1 MFNDKSCKVHS
12 TAIVHERARIGAGV
26 SIGAYSIIGPDVE
39 LGEETQIAAHV
50 MICGHTKIG
59 ARNRIFSFASIGSE
73 PQDLKFSGENSRL
86 VVGDDNIIREYVTLQ
101 PGTAGGGMVT
111 TIGNKNL
118 FMVSSHVGHDS
129 VIGNNNIIANNVALA
144 GHVEVG
150 HFVTVGGLCGVH
162 QFVRLGDH
170 CFIGGGAMVVQDIP
184 PYCLAEGNRAQLYGL
199 NTIGLRRRGFDSQTL
214 RELKNVYRELLI
226 RRGSRRQKLESLL
239 QREFQTP
246 HALGFLSF
254 IAESQRGV
262 ASDRLSEHL
271 NEREV
276 SDVESRNESGAPNMP
291 PGDKPHKV

>member
-1 MFNDKSCKVHS
+1 MFNDNSCEVHS
-12 TAIVHERARIGAGV
+12 TAIVHERARIGSGV

-39 LGEETQIAAHV
+39 IGEGTQIAAHV
-50 MICGHTKIG
+50 VISGHTKLG

-73 PQDLKFSGENSRL
+73 PQDLKYSGEDSRL

-129 VIGNNNIIANNVALA
+129 VVGNNNIIANNVALA

-150 HFVTVGGLCGVH
+150 SFVTVGGLCGVH

-199 NTIGLRRRGFDSQTL
+199 NTIGLRRRGFDAKTL
-214 RELKNVYRELLI
+214 RELKSVYRELLM
-226 RRGSRRQKLESLL
+226 RRGSRKQKLESLL
-239 QREFQTP
+239 QRDFEAP

-262 ASDRLSEHL
+262 ASARLSEHTNDQEEMDL
-271 NEREV
+271 KSR
-276 SDVESRNESGAPNMP
+276 DESAAQNTP
-291 PGDKPHKV
+291 PGEKPRKV

>member
-1 MFNDKSCKVHS
+1 MFNDNSCEVHS

-39 LGEETQIAAHV
+39 IGENSQIAAHV

-73 PQDLKFSGENSRL
+73 PQDLKFSGEDSRL
-86 VVGDDNIIREYVTLQ
+86 IVGDDNIIREYVTLQ

-129 VIGNNNIIANNVALA
+129 VVGSNNIIANNVALA

-150 HFVTVGGLCGVH
+150 SFVTVGGLCGVH

-184 PYCLAEGNRAQLYGL
+184 PYCLAEGNRAQLFGL
-199 NTIGLRRRGFDSQTL
+199 NTIGLRRRGFDQRTL
-214 RELKNVYRELLI
+214 RELKSVYRELLV
-226 RRGSRRQKLESLL
+226 RRGSRKQKLDSLL
-239 QREFQTP
+239 QRDFETP

-254 IAESQRGV
+254 IADSKRGV
-262 ASDRLSEHL
+262 ASSRLSEHI
-271 NEREV
+271 NEQDEI
-276 SDVESRNESGAPNMP
+276 DLESGDGSGGQKTP
-291 PGDKPHKV
+291 PGDKTHKA